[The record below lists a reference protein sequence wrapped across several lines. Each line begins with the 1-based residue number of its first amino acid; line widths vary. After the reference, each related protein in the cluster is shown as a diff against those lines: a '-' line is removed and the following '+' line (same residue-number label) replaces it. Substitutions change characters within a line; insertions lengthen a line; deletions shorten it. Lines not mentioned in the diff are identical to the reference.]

1 MDQDSG
7 SFLSPVAGSINAM
20 GILWKIS
27 KWYNRYQFFM
37 WASGV
42 LTAIAA
48 PLIGYATYFLG
59 INNQHAELVSD
70 SPEYANDITA
80 GSLIQ
85 WLTGQAHSYG
95 RILGIIAII
104 GTLLIIFCITFT
116 IIDWIGQRTEI
127 SGTDQTS
134 EIQEKGRRK
143 AETEEQ
149 YDDYGQPAE
158 YRSRALPVVCRSA
171 PTSNTPTKSPSAEP

>member
-7 SFLSPVAGSINAM
+7 SFLSSVAGSINAM

-27 KWYNRYQFFM
+27 KWYNRYQFLM
-37 WASGV
+37 WAVGSI
-42 LTAIAA
+42 TAIAA
-48 PLIGYATYFLG
+48 PLVGYATYFLG
-59 INNQHAELVSD
+59 INNQRAELVSD
-70 SPEYANDITA
+70 SPEYANEITA
-80 GSLIQ
+80 GNLIQ

-104 GTLLIIFCITFT
+104 GILLIIFCITFT
-116 IIDWIGQRTEI
+116 IIGWISQRTEI
-127 SGTDQTS
+127 SGTDQSS

-158 YRSRALPVVCRSA
+158 Y
-171 PTSNTPTKSPSAEP
+171 

>member
-7 SFLSPVAGSINAM
+7 SFLSSVAGSIDAM

-27 KWYNRYQFFM
+27 KWYNRYQFLM
-37 WASGV
+37 WAVGSI
-42 LTAIAA
+42 TAIAA

-59 INNQHAELVSD
+59 VGNRRAELLSD

-80 GSLIQ
+80 GNLIQ

-95 RILGIIAII
+95 RILGIVAVI
-104 GTLLIIFCITFT
+104 GILLVIFCITFT
-116 IIDWIGQRTEI
+116 IIGWIGQRTEI
-127 SGTDQTS
+127 SGTDQSS
-134 EIQEKGRRK
+134 EIREKGRRK

-158 YRSRALPVVCRSA
+158 Y
-171 PTSNTPTKSPSAEP
+171 

>member
-7 SFLSPVAGSINAM
+7 SFLSSVAGSINAM

-27 KWYNRYQFFM
+27 KWYNRYQFLM
-37 WASGV
+37 WAVGSI
-42 LTAIAA
+42 TAIAA
-48 PLIGYATYFLG
+48 PLVGYATYFLG
-59 INNQHAELVSD
+59 INNQRAELVSD

-80 GSLIQ
+80 GNLIAVI
-85 WLTGQAHSYG
+85 G
-95 RILGIIAII
+95 IL
-104 GTLLIIFCITFT
+104 LVIFCITFT
-116 IIDWIGQRTEI
+116 IIGWIGRRTEI
-127 SGTDQTS
+127 SGTDQDD

-158 YRSRALPVVCRSA
+158 Y
-171 PTSNTPTKSPSAEP
+171 

>member
-1 MDQDSG
+1 
-7 SFLSPVAGSINAM
+7 M

-27 KWYNRYQFFM
+27 KWYNRYQFLM
-37 WASGV
+37 WAVGSI
-42 LTAIAA
+42 TAIAA
-48 PLIGYATYFLG
+48 PLIGYAAYFLG
-59 INNQHAELVSD
+59 VGSRRAELLSD

-104 GTLLIIFCITFT
+104 GILLIIFCITFT
-116 IIDWIGQRTEI
+116 IIGWISQRTEI
-127 SGTDQTS
+127 SGTDQVD
-134 EIQEKGRRK
+134 EVQEKGRRK

-149 YDDYGQPAE
+149 YDDYGQTME
-158 YRSRALPVVCRSA
+158 Y
-171 PTSNTPTKSPSAEP
+171 

>member
-59 INNQHAELVSD
+59 INNQHAEL
-70 SPEYANDITA
+70 
-80 GSLIQ
+80 
-85 WLTGQAHSYG
+85 G
-95 RILGIIAII
+95 RIIGIIAII
-104 GTLLIIFCITFT
+104 GILLIIFCITFT
-116 IIDWIGQRTEI
+116 IIGWIGQRTEI
-127 SGTDQTS
+127 SGTDQSS
-134 EIQEKGRRK
+134 EIREKGRRK

-158 YRSRALPVVCRSA
+158 Y
-171 PTSNTPTKSPSAEP
+171 

>member
-7 SFLSPVAGSINAM
+7 SFLSSVAGSINAM

-27 KWYNRYQFFM
+27 KWYNRYQFLM
-37 WASGV
+37 WAVGSI
-42 LTAIAA
+42 TAIAA
-48 PLIGYATYFLG
+48 PLVGYATYFLG
-59 INNQHAELVSD
+59 INNQRAELVSD

-80 GSLIQ
+80 GNLIQ

-95 RILGIIAII
+95 RILGIIAVI
-104 GTLLIIFCITFT
+104 GILLVIFCITFT
-116 IIDWIGQRTEI
+116 IIGWIGRRTEI
-127 SGTDQTS
+127 SGTDQDD

-149 YDDYGQPAE
+149 YDDYGQTME
-158 YRSRALPVVCRSA
+158 Y
-171 PTSNTPTKSPSAEP
+171 

>member
-7 SFLSPVAGSINAM
+7 SFLSSVAGSINAM

-27 KWYNRYQFFM
+27 KWYNRYQFLM
-37 WASGV
+37 WAVGSI
-42 LTAIAA
+42 TAIAA
-48 PLIGYATYFLG
+48 PLVGYATYFLG
-59 INNQHAELVSD
+59 INNQRAELVSD

-80 GSLIQ
+80 GNLIQ

-95 RILGIIAII
+95 RILGIIAVI
-104 GTLLIIFCITFT
+104 GILLVIFCITFT
-116 IIDWIGQRTEI
+116 IIGWIGRRTEI

-158 YRSRALPVVCRSA
+158 Y
-171 PTSNTPTKSPSAEP
+171 

>member
-7 SFLSPVAGSINAM
+7 SFLSSVAGSIDAM

-27 KWYNRYQFFM
+27 KWYNRYQFLM
-37 WASGV
+37 WAVGSI
-42 LTAIAA
+42 TAIAA

-59 INNQHAELVSD
+59 VGNRRAELLSD

-104 GTLLIIFCITFT
+104 GILLIIFCITFT
-116 IIDWIGQRTEI
+116 IIGWISQRTEI
-127 SGTDQTS
+127 SGTDQVD
-134 EIQEKGRRK
+134 EVQEKGRRK

-149 YDDYGQPAE
+149 YDDYGQTME
-158 YRSRALPVVCRSA
+158 Y
-171 PTSNTPTKSPSAEP
+171 

>member
-7 SFLSPVAGSINAM
+7 SFLSSVAGSINAM

-27 KWYNRYQFFM
+27 KWYNRYQFLM
-37 WASGV
+37 WAVGSI
-42 LTAIAA
+42 TAIAA
-48 PLIGYATYFLG
+48 PLVGYATYFLG
-59 INNQHAELVSD
+59 INNQRAELVSD
-70 SPEYANDITA
+70 SPEYANEITA
-80 GSLIQ
+80 GNLIQ

-116 IIDWIGQRTEI
+116 IIGWIGRRTEI

-158 YRSRALPVVCRSA
+158 Y
-171 PTSNTPTKSPSAEP
+171 

>member
-1 MDQDSG
+1 MPEAIISAKGTEAPTVRSG
-7 SFLSPVAGSINAM
+7 RFTGSMGVM
-20 GILWKIS
+20 GIFWKIS
-27 KWYNRYQFFM
+27 KWYNRYQFLM
-37 WASGV
+37 WAVGSI
-42 LTAIAA
+42 TAIAA
-48 PLIGYATYFLG
+48 PLIGYAAYFLG
-59 INNQHAELVSD
+59 VDSRRAELLSD

-80 GSLIQ
+80 GNLIQ

-127 SGTDQTS
+127 SGTDQSS

-158 YRSRALPVVCRSA
+158 Y
-171 PTSNTPTKSPSAEP
+171 

>member
-7 SFLSPVAGSINAM
+7 SFLSSVAGSINAM

-27 KWYNRYQFFM
+27 KWYNRYQFLM
-37 WASGV
+37 WAVGSI
-42 LTAIAA
+42 TAIAA
-48 PLIGYATYFLG
+48 PLIGYFLG

-80 GSLIQ
+80 GNLIQ

-104 GTLLIIFCITFT
+104 GILLIIFCITFT
-116 IIDWIGQRTEI
+116 IIGWISQRTEI
-127 SGTDQTS
+127 SGTDQSS
-134 EIQEKGRRK
+134 EIREKGRRK

-149 YDDYGQPAE
+149 YDDYGQTME
-158 YRSRALPVVCRSA
+158 Y
-171 PTSNTPTKSPSAEP
+171 

>member
-7 SFLSPVAGSINAM
+7 SFLSSVAGSINAM

-27 KWYNRYQFFM
+27 KWYNRYQFLM
-37 WASGV
+37 WAVGSI
-42 LTAIAA
+42 TAIAA
-48 PLIGYATYFLG
+48 PLVGYATYFLG
-59 INNQHAELVSD
+59 INNQRAELVSD
-70 SPEYANDITA
+70 SPEYANEITA
-80 GSLIQ
+80 GNLIQ

-127 SGTDQTS
+127 SGTDQSS
-134 EIQEKGRRK
+134 EIREKGRRK

-158 YRSRALPVVCRSA
+158 Y
-171 PTSNTPTKSPSAEP
+171 

>member
-1 MDQDSG
+1 M
-7 SFLSPVAGSINAM
+7 
-20 GILWKIS
+20 
-27 KWYNRYQFFM
+27 
-37 WASGV
+37 
-42 LTAIAA
+42 TAIAA

-127 SGTDQTS
+127 SGTDQSS
-134 EIQEKGRRK
+134 EIREKGRRK

-158 YRSRALPVVCRSA
+158 Y
-171 PTSNTPTKSPSAEP
+171 

>member
-7 SFLSPVAGSINAM
+7 SFLSSVAGSINAM

-27 KWYNRYQFFM
+27 KWYNRYQFLM
-37 WASGV
+37 WAVGSI
-42 LTAIAA
+42 TAIAA
-48 PLIGYATYFLG
+48 PLVGYATYFLG
-59 INNQHAELVSD
+59 INNQRAELVSD

-104 GTLLIIFCITFT
+104 GILLIIFCITFT
-116 IIDWIGQRTEI
+116 IIDWIGRRTEI
-127 SGTDQTS
+127 SGTDQVD
-134 EIQEKGRRK
+134 EVQEKGRRK

-158 YRSRALPVVCRSA
+158 Y
-171 PTSNTPTKSPSAEP
+171 

>member
-1 MDQDSG
+1 
-7 SFLSPVAGSINAM
+7 M

-27 KWYNRYQFFM
+27 KWYNRYQFLM
-37 WASGV
+37 WAVGSI
-42 LTAIAA
+42 TAIAA
-48 PLIGYATYFLG
+48 PLIGYAAYFLG
-59 INNQHAELVSD
+59 VGSRRAELLSD

-80 GSLIQ
+80 GNLIQ

-116 IIDWIGQRTEI
+116 IIGWISQRTEI
-127 SGTDQTS
+127 SGTDQVD
-134 EIQEKGRRK
+134 EVQEKGRRK

-149 YDDYGQPAE
+149 YDDYGQSNE
-158 YRSRALPVVCRSA
+158 Y
-171 PTSNTPTKSPSAEP
+171 

>member
-7 SFLSPVAGSINAM
+7 SFLSSVAGSIDAM

-27 KWYNRYQFFM
+27 KWYNRYQFLM
-37 WASGV
+37 WAVGSI
-42 LTAIAA
+42 TAIAA

-59 INNQHAELVSD
+59 VGNRRAELLSD

-80 GSLIQ
+80 GNLIQ

-95 RILGIIAII
+95 RILGIVAVI
-104 GTLLIIFCITFT
+104 GILLVIFCITFT
-116 IIDWIGQRTEI
+116 IIGWIGQRTEI
-127 SGTDQTS
+127 SGTDQSS
-134 EIQEKGRRK
+134 EIREKGRTK

-158 YRSRALPVVCRSA
+158 Y
-171 PTSNTPTKSPSAEP
+171 

>member
-7 SFLSPVAGSINAM
+7 SFLSSVAGSINAM

-27 KWYNRYQFFM
+27 KWYNRYQFLM
-37 WASGV
+37 WAVGSI
-42 LTAIAA
+42 TAIAA
-48 PLIGYATYFLG
+48 PLVGYATYFLG
-59 INNQHAELVSD
+59 INNQRAELVSD

-80 GSLIQ
+80 GNLIQ

-116 IIDWIGQRTEI
+116 IIGWIGRRTEI

-158 YRSRALPVVCRSA
+158 Y
-171 PTSNTPTKSPSAEP
+171 

>member
-1 MDQDSG
+1 MG
-7 SFLSPVAGSINAM
+7 VM

-59 INNQHAELVSD
+59 INNQRAELVSD

-95 RILGIIAII
+95 RILGII

-127 SGTDQTS
+127 SGTDQSS

-158 YRSRALPVVCRSA
+158 Y
-171 PTSNTPTKSPSAEP
+171 

>member
-7 SFLSPVAGSINAM
+7 SFLSSVAGSINAM

-27 KWYNRYQFFM
+27 KWYNRYQFLM
-37 WASGV
+37 WAVGSI
-42 LTAIAA
+42 TAIAA
-48 PLIGYATYFLG
+48 PLVGYATYFLG
-59 INNQHAELVSD
+59 INNQRAELVSD

-104 GTLLIIFCITFT
+104 GILLIIFCITFT
-116 IIDWIGQRTEI
+116 IIDWIGRRTEI
-127 SGTDQTS
+127 SGTDQVD
-134 EIQEKGRRK
+134 EVQEKGRRK

-149 YDDYGQPAE
+149 YDDYGQTME
-158 YRSRALPVVCRSA
+158 Y
-171 PTSNTPTKSPSAEP
+171 

>member
-7 SFLSPVAGSINAM
+7 SFLSSAAGSIDAM

-27 KWYNRYQFFM
+27 KWYNRYQFLM
-37 WASGV
+37 WAVGSI
-42 LTAIAA
+42 TAIAA

-59 INNQHAELVSD
+59 VGNRRAELLSD

-80 GSLIQ
+80 GNLIQ

-127 SGTDQTS
+127 SGTDQSS
-134 EIQEKGRRK
+134 EIREKGRRK

-158 YRSRALPVVCRSA
+158 Y
-171 PTSNTPTKSPSAEP
+171 

>member
-1 MDQDSG
+1 MPLTG
-7 SFLSPVAGSINAM
+7 SMGVM

-80 GSLIQ
+80 GNLIQ

-95 RILGIIAII
+95 RIIGIIAII
-104 GTLLIIFCITFT
+104 GILLIIFCITFT
-116 IIDWIGQRTEI
+116 IIGWISQRTEI
-127 SGTDQTS
+127 SGTDQVD
-134 EIQEKGRRK
+134 EVQEKGRRK

-149 YDDYGQPAE
+149 YDDYGQTME
-158 YRSRALPVVCRSA
+158 Y
-171 PTSNTPTKSPSAEP
+171 

>member
-1 MDQDSG
+1 
-7 SFLSPVAGSINAM
+7 M

-104 GTLLIIFCITFT
+104 GILLVIFCITFT
-116 IIDWIGQRTEI
+116 IIGWIVQRTEI
-127 SGTDQTS
+127 SGTDQSS
-134 EIQEKGRRK
+134 EIREKGRRK

-149 YDDYGQPAE
+149 YDDYGSQQNTDHAP
-158 YRSRALPVVCRSA
+158 CQWSA
-171 PTSNTPTKSPSAEP
+171 GRLRPRIRRRNHPRLSPSRP

>member
-7 SFLSPVAGSINAM
+7 SFLSSVAGSINAM

-27 KWYNRYQFFM
+27 KWYNRYQFLM
-37 WASGV
+37 WAVGSI
-42 LTAIAA
+42 TTIAA
-48 PLIGYATYFLG
+48 PLVGYATYFLG
-59 INNQHAELVSD
+59 INNQRAELVSD
-70 SPEYANDITA
+70 SPEYANEITA
-80 GSLIQ
+80 GNLIQ

-116 IIDWIGQRTEI
+116 IIGWIGQRTEI
-127 SGTDQTS
+127 SGTDQSS

-158 YRSRALPVVCRSA
+158 Y
-171 PTSNTPTKSPSAEP
+171 

>member
-1 MDQDSG
+1 MG
-7 SFLSPVAGSINAM
+7 VM

-42 LTAIAA
+42 LTAVAA

-59 INNQHAELVSD
+59 INNQRAELVSD

-104 GTLLIIFCITFT
+104 GILLVIFCITFT
-116 IIDWIGQRTEI
+116 IIGWISQRTEI
-127 SGTDQTS
+127 SGTDQVD
-134 EIQEKGRRK
+134 EVQEKGRRK

-149 YDDYGQPAE
+149 YDDYGQTME
-158 YRSRALPVVCRSA
+158 LSGRNGLA
-171 PTSNTPTKSPSAEP
+171 PNART

>member
-1 MDQDSG
+1 M
-7 SFLSPVAGSINAM
+7 AGSISSM

-27 KWYNRYQFFM
+27 KWYNRYQFLM
-37 WASGV
+37 WAVGSI
-42 LTAIAA
+42 TAIAA
-48 PLIGYATYFLG
+48 PLIGYAAYFLG
-59 INNQHAELVSD
+59 VGSRRAELLSD

-80 GSLIQ
+80 GNLIQ

-95 RILGIIAII
+95 RILGIVAVI
-104 GTLLIIFCITFT
+104 GILLVIFCITFT
-116 IIDWIGQRTEI
+116 IIDWIGRRTEI

-158 YRSRALPVVCRSA
+158 Y
-171 PTSNTPTKSPSAEP
+171 

>member
-7 SFLSPVAGSINAM
+7 IFLSSVAGSINAM

-27 KWYNRYQFFM
+27 KWYNRYQFLM
-37 WASGV
+37 WAVGSI
-42 LTAIAA
+42 TAIAA
-48 PLIGYATYFLG
+48 PLVGYATYFLG
-59 INNQHAELVSD
+59 INNQRAELVSD
-70 SPEYANDITA
+70 SPEYANEITA
-80 GSLIQ
+80 GNLIQ

-116 IIDWIGQRTEI
+116 IIGWISQRTEI
-127 SGTDQTS
+127 SGTDQSS

-149 YDDYGQPAE
+149 YDDYGQSNE
-158 YRSRALPVVCRSA
+158 Y
-171 PTSNTPTKSPSAEP
+171 

>member
-7 SFLSPVAGSINAM
+7 SFLSSVAGSINAM

-27 KWYNRYQFFM
+27 KWYNRYQFLM
-37 WASGV
+37 WAVGSI
-42 LTAIAA
+42 TAIAA
-48 PLIGYATYFLG
+48 PLVGYATYFLG
-59 INNQHAELVSD
+59 INNQRAELVSD
-70 SPEYANDITA
+70 SPEYANEITA
-80 GSLIQ
+80 GNLIQ

-104 GTLLIIFCITFT
+104 GILLVIFCITFT
-116 IIDWIGQRTEI
+116 IIDWIGRRTEI
-127 SGTDQTS
+127 SGTDQSS

-158 YRSRALPVVCRSA
+158 Y
-171 PTSNTPTKSPSAEP
+171 